1 MYMKK
6 YFVTL
11 VSIVA
16 VCTSVFVL
24 SSFKSVAESQES
36 PTHVEGHGDGHCTK
50 CGLHNGHYRC
60 PAFVPTNKH
69 PSECICGHSKNSHAY
84 R

>member
-1 MYMKK
+1 M
-6 YFVTL
+6 TL

-16 VCTSVFVL
+16 VCTSVFVM
-24 SSFKSVAESQES
+24 SSFNSVVEPQES
-36 PTHVEGHGDGHCTK
+36 PTNVEGYGDGHCTK

-60 PAFVPTNKH
+60 PAFVSTNNH